1 MNSDTEFTVSCL
13 VLVMVFRLNDV
24 TFIWYPQAKQ
34 EIQSATQV
42 SHDSQTDQPKNHT
55 TEAPVT
61 DSASISTSSNDGK
74 KVSREDIELV
84 RELISSYNFNVLSF
98 SNDI

>member
-1 MNSDTEFTVSCL
+1 MA
-13 VLVMVFRLNDV
+13 
-24 TFIWYPQAKQ
+24 FIWDLQAKQ

-55 TEAPVT
+55 TEEPVT

-74 KVSREDIELV
+74 KVSRQDIELV
-84 RELISSYNFNVLSF
+84 RELIASYDFNVLSF
-98 SNDI
+98 NNELN